1 MVTYSA
7 MVTQKLPGGEGTGSA
22 STTRWA
28 GWRPHGVRACCG
40 RGGRVGGGAGAA
52 CGGRREWA
60 TRCCAR
66 AVGARAEKKA
76 GKETRGAG

>member
-1 MVTYSA
+1 
-7 MVTQKLPGGEGTGSA
+7 
-22 STTRWA
+22 
-28 GWRPHGVRACCG
+28 VRACCG
-40 RGGRVGGGAGAA
+40 RGGRVGGGAVGARWMREAGGAGAA
-52 CGGRREWA
+52 RGGRREWA